1 FRSSPLRNAKLQP
14 SFFHN
19 GSFKD
24 LKKAIKYHLDP
35 KKNIKTYSPSSNEVP
50 DDLKYRAFDM
60 PNVMAT
66 LDPALRNGIRLSEK
80 EIDDLYNFVRDG
92 LYDDNASP
100 EKMRKLIP
108 KRVPS
113 GVKVAFFEDNE
124 SNDIRPS
131 DFVNSSSAKGI
142 GEKEEIGEA
151 FSARLLSNPT
161 HNGFTIVLFRG
172 DVGVKTKMIIT
183 DINGRMVETRNLI
196 NEGQTINFGQNYQK
210 GVFVAELT
218 QGQKKITFKLIK
230 M

>member
-1 FRSSPLRNAKLQP
+1 
-14 SFFHN
+14 
-19 GSFKD
+19 
-24 LKKAIKYHLDP
+24 
-35 KKNIKTYSPSSNEVP
+35 SPSSNGVP
-50 DDLKYRAFDM
+50 ADLKYRSFDM

-92 LYDDNASP
+92 LYDNNASP

-124 SNDIRPS
+124 SDDIRSS
-131 DFVNSSSAKGI
+131 DFINSTGARGIVAK
-142 GEKEEIGEA
+142 KEIGKP
-151 FSARLLSNPT
+151 FSATLLSNPA
-161 HNGFTIVLFRG
+161 HNAFTIVLSGG
-172 DVGVKTKMIIT
+172 DVAVKTKMVIT

-218 QGQKKITFKLIK
+218 KGQKKITFKIIK